1 MSKLFVGPLIAYLA
15 RLRFPPL
22 FAVTAVLFIVDFFI
36 PDVIP
41 FIDEIL
47 LGLGAALLG
56 VWKKRRDAGSARA
69 QASPGPDPLEL
80 PQRDRAV

>member
-15 RLRFPPL
+15 RLRFPTL
-22 FAVTAVLFIVDFFI
+22 FAVTAVLFIVDSFI

-56 VWKKRRDAGSARA
+56 VWKKRRDAGST
-69 QASPGPDPLEL
+69 QPPASG
-80 PQRDRAV
+80 

>member
-15 RLRFPPL
+15 RLRFPTL

-56 VWKKRRDAGSARA
+56 VWKKRRDAGST
-69 QASPGPDPLEL
+69 PPPDGG
-80 PQRDRAV
+80 